1 MGIVINGPNKL
12 DESEWLQLVGK
23 MKRNV
28 INLWKQV
35 CYRNT
40 VLIAFI
46 AKDFFLVA
54 YFFS

>member
-46 AKDFFLVA
+46 AEDFFVA
-54 YFFS
+54 YFFR